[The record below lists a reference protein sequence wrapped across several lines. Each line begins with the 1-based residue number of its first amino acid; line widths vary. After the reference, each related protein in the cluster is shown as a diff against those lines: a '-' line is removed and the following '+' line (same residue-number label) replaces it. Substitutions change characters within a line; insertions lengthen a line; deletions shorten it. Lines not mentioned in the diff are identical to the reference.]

1 MRTPVPARAT
11 AMDMERMYNGMYA
24 QWQMG
29 MGVRDKLGDTACSG
43 ERGAR
48 TEVPS
53 KWLLQKPIGV
63 RESSGGG
70 EASIVIWDNGSKSPV
85 LGTKIG
91 SGCDH
96 AEGESGDDGDVAAT
110 RVG

>member
-53 KWLLQKPIGV
+53 KGYCKNQLASARAVVVV
-63 RESSGGG
+63 RQ
-70 EASIVIWDNGSKSPV
+70 A
-85 LGTKIG
+85 L
-91 SGCDH
+91 
-96 AEGESGDDGDVAAT
+96 
-110 RVG
+110 